1 MSILLYIMLLLAI
14 WRFTHL
20 LSLEDGPFQIFEK
33 FRKVSG
39 KPFNCFYCLSMWVS
53 AIPSIYY
60 STDFVDCI
68 IYLLSFSGGSI
79 ILEKI
84 SDRYV

>member
-1 MSILLYIMLLLAI
+1 MTNLLFLLILLAI

-20 LSLEDGPFQIFEK
+20 LALEDGPFQIFEK
-33 FRKVSG
+33 FRNISG

-53 AIPSIYY
+53 IVPSIYY
-60 STDFVDCI
+60 SNNFIEFILYV
-68 IYLLSFSGGSI
+68 LAFSGGSI
-79 ILEKI
+79 LLEKI